1 MKPVKGASA
10 MKNYQRKPIN
20 PIDCETLA
28 TIAHDLRTP
37 MSSVAGAAQLAMIQA
52 KQGMDVDR
60 QLQQILQAVHA
71 MDRMLSDMCGAGG
84 MKDQREPADMLAR
97 ELRTLLAPRA
107 EGKHQRL
114 TIDLHM
120 LGSRSLA
127 GDYARLVRV
136 LSNLLVNAVKF
147 TPEGGEVSLT
157 GEYAA
162 DGSMVFSVRD
172 SGMGMRA
179 DFMERMYS
187 PYARASA
194 DKPGQGL
201 GLSIVR
207 RLVQDMGGEI
217 SVCSEWGRGTV
228 FVVRLPAER
237 VCACQ

>member
-1 MKPVKGASA
+1 MKT
-10 MKNYQRKPIN
+10 YQRKRIN
-20 PIDCETLA
+20 PIDSETLA

-60 QLQQILQAVHA
+60 QLRQILQAVHA

-84 MKDQREPADMLAR
+84 MQAQDQDMLAR

-114 TIDLHM
+114 TIDLHA
-120 LGSRSLA
+120 LGSSPLA
-127 GDYARLVRV
+127 IDYARLVRV

-147 TPEGGEVSLT
+147 TPEGGEISLT

-162 DGSMVFSVRD
+162 DGTMVFSVRD

-207 RLVQDMGGEI
+207 RLVRDMDGEI

-228 FVVRLPAER
+228 FTVRLPAGR
-237 VCACQ
+237 ACACQ

>member
-1 MKPVKGASA
+1 MKTYQKKQPEPVDS
-10 MKNYQRKPIN
+10 
-20 PIDCETLA
+20 ETLA

-37 MSSVAGAAQLAMIQA
+37 MSSVAGAAQLAMLQA
-52 KQGMDVDR
+52 KQGLDVDR
-60 QLQQILQAVHA
+60 QLRQILQAVHA
-71 MDRMLSDMCGAGG
+71 MDRMLSDMCGADGV
-84 MKDQREPADMLAR
+84 KEQDCKADMLAR

-114 TIDLHM
+114 IIDLHA
-120 LGSRSLA
+120 LSGRPLA

-162 DGSMVFSVRD
+162 DGAVVFAVRD

-179 DFMERMYS
+179 DFMARMYR
-187 PYARASA
+187 PYERASG
-194 DKPGQGL
+194 DMPGQGL

-207 RLVQDMGGEI
+207 RLVRDMGGEI
-217 SVCSEWGRGTV
+217 SVSSEWGRGTV
-228 FVVRLPAER
+228 FIVRLPAER
-237 VCACQ
+237 ACACQ